1 MLPSNEHV
9 SNRIILHKRVL
20 QLLAIRADNA
30 HAVRDDDGHILPEHF
45 SIQHIGERKL
55 IFIVLKARDIR
66 IANNEARFI
75 LPCGNGVVIRIVVY
89 TDLVGI
95 GFLRIVQN
103 IRRIFVPYY
112 LAEQQAFIL
121 ARFVVM
127 SQHGEIFIQNKNAGQ
142 ILKFRI
148 VL

>member
-30 HAVRDDDGHILPEHF
+30 HAVCDDDGHILPEHF

-103 IRRIFVPYY
+103 IRRIFVLNY
-112 LAEQQAFIL
+112 LAEQQTFIL

-148 VL
+148 AL